1 MENLKFSCI
10 LRAGNILYVFVR
22 FPEFSNNVYCGFSE
36 MDSLMLIPNFLLVFL
51 TRKAC

>member
-10 LRAGNILYVFVR
+10 LRAGNNCS
-22 FPEFSNNVYCGFSE
+22 EFSNDVYCGFSE
-36 MDSLMLIPNFLLVFL
+36 MDNLMLIPNFLLVFL